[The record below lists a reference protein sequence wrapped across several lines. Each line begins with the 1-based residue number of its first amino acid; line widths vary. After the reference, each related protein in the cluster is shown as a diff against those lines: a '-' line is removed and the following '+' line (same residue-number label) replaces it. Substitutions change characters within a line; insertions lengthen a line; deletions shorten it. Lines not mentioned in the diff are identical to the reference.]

1 MDQIFLWYKLN
12 SLWFSHYYIFRI
24 LIYCK
29 QWLQEPLLYRCFMT
43 VRLWQSYASV
53 NAKRASSTRLDILCE
68 CMAFTVSEPQLPML
82 MRLAALCL
90 ALHRKKVSQ
99 TNIPQPSD
107 DPGVEKSEDDAIG
120 RLCFYN
126 FISYNEGHLE
136 RTSEQIVSKM
146 SKHFCCG

>member
-1 MDQIFLWYKLN
+1 M
-12 SLWFSHYYIFRI
+12 
-24 LIYCK
+24 
-29 QWLQEPLLYRCFMT
+29 LYRCFMT
-43 VRLWQSYASV
+43 VRLWQIYASV

-120 RLCFYN
+120 RLFFYN
-126 FISYNEGHLE
+126 FISCNEGHLE
-136 RTSEQIVSKM
+136 RTSEQIVSEM
-146 SKHFCCG
+146 SKHFCCGLNNYRWDVHSSMHSVFFFSFNKAAHSTCFHH